1 MAAWGRVAAG
11 RLRRLR
17 GARDPCGSDCW
28 VLSIN
33 PWIWASL
40 REFALSEPPG
50 GGSILSDFGGSVRG
64 GLEPRD
70 DWSPPGGGSNLS
82 YFWRLGSWR
91 PGAAWRLVGCA
102 GCEALGT
109 LTGLAAEFFQ
119 LRSGFGQALGNSHF
133 RSPPAEG
140 LF

>member
-50 GGSILSDFGGSVRG
+50 GGSNLSHLAGSVRG
-64 GLEPRD
+64 GRGPRGCWSAAPGARRWGPWRARRWVEFEPFD
-70 DWSPPGGGSNLS
+70 G
-82 YFWRLGSWR
+82 LGSWR
-91 PGAAWRLVGCA
+91 PGVAWLLAGCA
-102 GCEALGT
+102 GCEALGC
-109 LTGLAAEFFQ
+109 
-119 LRSGFGQALGNSHF
+119 
-133 RSPPAEG
+133 
-140 LF
+140 